1 MQELLVDIDDLD
13 ELYRCYMPYLKKGG
27 LFVRTNMRYEVGH
40 SLALRVT
47 LPDAL
52 EDDIVTGKV
61 CLLYTSPS
69 PRDS

>member
-40 SLALRVT
+40 SLALRV
-47 LPDAL
+47 
-52 EDDIVTGKV
+52 
-61 CLLYTSPS
+61 S
-69 PRDS
+69 PRRAHKAQTRQGLVLAF